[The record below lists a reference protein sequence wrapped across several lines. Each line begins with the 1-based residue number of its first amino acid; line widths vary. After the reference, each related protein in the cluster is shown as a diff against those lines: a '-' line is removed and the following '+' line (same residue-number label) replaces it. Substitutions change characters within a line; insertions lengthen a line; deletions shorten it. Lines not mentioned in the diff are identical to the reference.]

1 MNINLT
7 RKSAIHNPAKK
18 SAIRNGF
25 SLVELLVAIA
35 IIALLITIGVGVGQK
50 VMTAGNV
57 KVTEAN
63 MAIIMNAIEYYQ
75 ELDTDATPYE
85 PPDDTNDRP
94 NRQSRDL
101 YTALTAD
108 NEVQAKLASLPA
120 DAVESSSPGHFL
132 DKFGKEIWYDA
143 TGGLGGTPLLTSAGP
158 DGYFGTEDDIRSD
171 K

>member
-75 ELDTDATPYE
+75 ELDTNGAY
-85 PPDDTNDRP
+85 PDDTNDQP